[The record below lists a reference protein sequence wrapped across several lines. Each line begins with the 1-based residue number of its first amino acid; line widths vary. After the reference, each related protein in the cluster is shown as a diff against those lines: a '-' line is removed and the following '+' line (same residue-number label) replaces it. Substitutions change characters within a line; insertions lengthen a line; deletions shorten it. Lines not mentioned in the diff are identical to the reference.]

1 MNEIESLL
9 EQLLLKMTEVSF
21 TLEEI
26 SGKLDN
32 INGAYSL
39 DDVAAKLDNVTDEIV
54 GTTRYSLTDVHGEL
68 CNITS
73 ELSDIKLEL
82 VLKD

>member
-9 EQLLLKMTEVSF
+9 EQLLLKMTEVAF

-32 INGAYSL
+32 IDGMHSI

-54 GTTRYSLTDVHGEL
+54 GATRYNLTDVHGEL